1 MEVVAAVLHDGK
13 LAHYEVSIENNGV
26 CNARLAEYKGS
37 PEHTPP
43 ERITLV
49 REGRHWVSDMADRR
63 LVDDLGYAV
72 EIKVKPLLD
81 SRKRDGSHP
90 AGE

>member
-1 MEVVAAVLHDGK
+1 MEVIAAVLHGGK

-26 CNARLAEYKGS
+26 CTAQLAEYKGH
-37 PEHTPP
+37 PQNTPP
-43 ERITLV
+43 ERITL
-49 REGRHWVSDMADRR
+49 RKEGRHWVSNIADRT

-81 SRKRDGSHP
+81 ARKRDGRHP
-90 AGE
+90 AG